1 MVNQRSREND
11 YAITH
16 ALISLCI
23 FLTCSTSRRSVPFVV
38 KKLLYSSFFFSKI
51 NFALDGLFSFL
62 LADFKSRVII
72 FNWMILLQTFV
83 VEDDS
88 IQSLFFTIPLRKTIV
103 VQGLIKI
110 MLPINVATLLPYF

>member
-38 KKLLYSSFFFSKI
+38 KKLLYSTFFSKI